1 MTPNTPFLAVC
12 EQISVFLLLAAMA
25 LVLWR
30 MAKGPT
36 GADRVIAM
44 DLLSVLVVAFLVT
57 ASMVAPETSYL
68 DVAIAYACIAFLGA
82 VALARFIL
90 RATRGQSDRCKGEFP
105 DG

>member
-82 VALARFIL
+82 VALARFIY
-90 RATRGQSDRCKGEFP
+90 RATRGQSERCKGEFP